1 MTDAKY
7 SICVVGGTGAEGSG
21 LALRWAHA
29 GHKVTIGSRDESK
42 ARDAA
47 KELNAVLGD
56 ERIVGV
62 QNAKGA
68 AEASI
73 VVLTVPYASQVAT
86 VSGLKEQLAGK
97 ILIDVT
103 VPLVPPKVSTVQL
116 PETDSCVVNIQ
127 KMLGASVRVVS
138 AFQNVSAHKLKKLD
152 YAIDCDVLV
161 ACDDREAREIGIALA
176 KDAGLARHRRRS
188 ARQFRRRREPHL
200 GADLDQPQ
208 VQGAGCRHPHHRP
221 RCGSGHELIARRL
234 AAALSA
240 GHSGARGAG
249 KFTQPA

>member
-1 MTDAKY
+1 MTDGKY

-29 GHKVTIGSRDESK
+29 GHKVAIGSRDESK
-42 ARDAA
+42 AKAA
-47 KELNAVLGD
+47 AVELNAILGG
-56 ERIVGV
+56 ERIAGV
-62 QNAKGA
+62 ENAKGA
-68 AEASI
+68 AAAEI
-73 VVLTVPYASQVAT
+73 VVLTVPFSSQVAT
-86 VSGLKEQLAGK
+86 VAGLKEQLAGK

-127 KMLGASVRVVS
+127 KLLGASVRVVS

-176 KDAGLARHRRRS
+176 KDAGLRGIDAGPLANSVVAESLTSALIWINRKYKVPDAGIRITGLDRS
-188 ARQFRRRREPHL
+188 LQS
-200 GADLDQPQ
+200 D
-208 VQGAGCRHPHHRP
+208 
-221 RCGSGHELIARRL
+221 
-234 AAALSA
+234 
-240 GHSGARGAG
+240 
-249 KFTQPA
+249 